1 MARAT
6 RCTPDERQ
14 VELYDRLAAGK
25 ALMVTRPRNPSA
37 QIDTS
42 GYLSDCEWLAADTTG
57 DIVNVV
63 YDLTQDGEAEQRPAA
78 WVERYFG
85 TPAQGSRRSD
95 STPPSST

>member
-1 MARAT
+1 
-6 RCTPDERQ
+6 
-14 VELYDRLAAGK
+14 
-25 ALMVTRPRNPSA
+25 
-37 QIDTS
+37 
-42 GYLSDCEWLAADTTG
+42 
-57 DIVNVV
+57 VNVV